1 MNNENIK
8 NFVSNLYITNK
19 IPILIIL
26 LGIFSALMLFNTYN
40 SYGKTYVSK
49 IIKDL
54 VDVEVVRIQQE
65 YSKEVEKRDVQIEQL
80 TKLVLESDEVINNLK
95 KRLSNVEYK
104 IKNRQI
110 PKTSDELRVRLGQL
124 GYSPVN

>member
-1 MNNENIK
+1 
-8 NFVSNLYITNK
+8 
-19 IPILIIL
+19 LIIL